1 MVEGIGAL
9 HKYGFAHKDIK
20 LKNTLIDAQNMNA
33 IVSDFGLVKE
43 ADEDNKTADWLSVGK
58 VLTELMTLQGE

>member
-1 MVEGIGAL
+1 
-9 HKYGFAHKDIK
+9 
-20 LKNTLIDAQNMNA
+20 MNA